1 MGWWASEQNVEWADW
16 MDNPNPYT
24 VMTTREPALLT
35 IMLICLGQYL
45 SFVMLLAWTVC
56 QNFVTKYKSHLFAN
70 GSTASGHLYFS
81 STSPCYIYLFSGSWN
96 IAYDGDPLY
105 GGPCCGSVWS
115 FLPLFLNKKYILYE
129 WAAAVFKAICPLY
142 MRSPPPTRLTNQT

>member
-1 MGWWASEQNVEWADW
+1 MVKTLLEWADELLSKMLSERTGWVTGW

-45 SFVMLLAWTVC
+45 SFVVPLAWAVC
-56 QNFVTKYKSHLFAN
+56 QNFFTKYKSHLFAN

-81 STSPCYIYLFSGSWN
+81 STSPCNISLFSW
-96 IAYDGDPLY
+96 
-105 GGPCCGSVWS
+105 C
-115 FLPLFLNKKYILYE
+115 
-129 WAAAVFKAICPLY
+129 
-142 MRSPPPTRLTNQT
+142 